1 MNWLANRRREVVGF
15 FVDDAF
21 LGVGAIT
28 AVLAAGL
35 CRLILP
41 GRPLAAGAVLAC
53 GSLLA
58 LILSVARAAAL
69 RPR

>member
-1 MNWLANRRREVVGF
+1 MNWLANRRREIVGF

-21 LGVGAIT
+21 LGLGAVG
-28 AVLAAGL
+28 AVLAAAL

-41 GRPLAAGAVLAC
+41 GRPLAAGAILAGGC
-53 GSLLA
+53 LLA
-58 LILSVARAAAL
+58 LVLSVARAVAV

>member
-1 MNWLANRRREVVGF
+1 MNWLANRRREVIGF

-21 LGVGAIT
+21 LGLGTLA

-35 CRLILP
+35 CRLVLP
-41 GRPLAAGAVLAC
+41 GRPLAAGAILAC

-58 LILSVARAAAL
+58 LVLSVARAAVRA
-69 RPR
+69 R